1 MQGPALTQFAL
12 AHQSHSPQQSAWCKE
27 AGESRAP
34 AASPEFW
41 MMPEW
46 QQAELLCFQL
56 AAGQW
61 QGLREGD
68 ALQESR
74 AAAGG
79 RELVADPTSCVQPTT
94 HGTTPASAFSVRGL
108 FPPAVQQQCSA
119 LPKALRLAFLPG
131 SKLG

>member
-1 MQGPALTQFAL
+1 
-12 AHQSHSPQQSAWCKE
+12 
-27 AGESRAP
+27 
-34 AASPEFW
+34 
-41 MMPEW
+41 MPEW
-46 QQAELLCFQL
+46 QQAELLCFQP

-79 RELVADPTSCVQPTT
+79 RELVADPTSCVHPTT

-108 FPPAVQQQCSA
+108 FPPGVQQQCSA
-119 LPKALRLAFLPG
+119 LPKALCLAFLPG